1 MNESA
6 KVGVAVAGGYL
17 LGRTKKAK
25 LAITLGTW
33 LLGKRLDL
41 DPKELGK
48 GALSQ
53 LAKRPEVAKLTG
65 DVRGE
70 LMQAGR
76 AAATAAMNSRLERL
90 AEGLEAR
97 TERLRNRKSSQ
108 DDESDEDYAEDE
120 YDDAEDYEDEDYD
133 DESEDDDGADELPAS
148 VTAPVGRHRRR
159 AAARPAGPPIHEG

>member
-53 LAKRPEVAKLTG
+53 LAQRPEVAKLTG

-70 LMQAGR
+70 LMHAGR
-76 AAATAAMNSRLERL
+76 AAATAAMNSRLEKL

-97 TERLRNRKSSQ
+97 TERLRNRQSAQDEDAEEDYDDEDYADDEYDNAEDSEDY
-108 DDESDEDYAEDE
+108 DDESDESDE
-120 YDDAEDYEDEDYD
+120 SDDEVDEADEDYD
-133 DESEDDDGADELPAS
+133 DEDA
-148 VTAPVGRHRRR
+148 
-159 AAARPAGPPIHEG
+159 